1 MMIITMNIHLPNPS
15 AAIVQMILVLHLIS
29 FSWTIDLI
37 IMDAEYTQARVMNMG
52 KVLAMAMM
60 NLSSM

>member
-1 MMIITMNIHLPNPS
+1 MMIITMNIRLSNPS

>member
-1 MMIITMNIHLPNPS
+1 MMIITKNIRLSNPS

>member
-1 MMIITMNIHLPNPS
+1 MMIITKNIRLSNPS
-15 AAIVQMILVLHLIS
+15 AAIMQMILVLHLIS

>member
-1 MMIITMNIHLPNPS
+1 MMIITMNVRLSNPS
-15 AAIVQMILVLHLIS
+15 AAIMQMILVLHLIS

>member
-1 MMIITMNIHLPNPS
+1 MMIITMNVRLSNPS

>member
-1 MMIITMNIHLPNPS
+1 MNIHLPNPSPS

>member
-1 MMIITMNIHLPNPS
+1 
-15 AAIVQMILVLHLIS
+15 MILVLHLIS

>member
-1 MMIITMNIHLPNPS
+1 MNIHLPNPS

>member
-1 MMIITMNIHLPNPS
+1 MMIITMNIRLSNPS
-15 AAIVQMILVLHLIS
+15 AAIMQMILVLHLIS